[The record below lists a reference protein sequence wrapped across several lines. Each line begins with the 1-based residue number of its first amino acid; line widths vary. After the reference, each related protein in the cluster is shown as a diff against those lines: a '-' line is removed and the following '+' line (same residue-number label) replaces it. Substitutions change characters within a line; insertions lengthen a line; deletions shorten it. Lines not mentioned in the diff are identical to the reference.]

1 MDERAGKTCAV
12 AECEE
17 RGDASPLVVGTDP
30 HREAIVC
37 AEHRARASAGAPWFA
52 RELLGGKYV
61 ILMDQALPGRLVNF
75 TEEDV
80 LSSEGPR
87 IRVLIQAMDASGQ
100 LSEAEFWASP
110 GWRDDRS

>member
-17 RGDASPLVVGTDP
+17 RGDPSPLVVGTDP

-37 AEHRARASAGAPWFA
+37 AEHRA
-52 RELLGGKYV
+52 
-61 ILMDQALPGRLVNF
+61 LPGRLVNF
-75 TEEDV
+75 AEEDV

-100 LSEAEFWASP
+100 LSEAEFWAPP